1 MGASGTEQ
9 ELTQGQPECRGKTGA
24 EEQLEALRPS
34 RVEGALEA
42 GVPEPSPAERLEFQQ
57 GRRQT
62 GTPSRVW
69 RRIRRQSF

>member
-1 MGASGTEQ
+1 MEASGTEQ
-9 ELTQGQPECRGKTGA
+9 EPTQGQPECRGKTGA

-42 GVPEPSPAERLEFQQ
+42 AAPEPSPAECLECQQ
-57 GRRQT
+57 GCLQT